1 MRKVVVANI
10 NSELGAELKKGN
22 HHIEFELTEINKHL
36 SDGWSIIKYDIVN
49 TAESLYSFS
58 IVYVLE
64 K

>member
-1 MRKVVVANI
+1 MRKVIVANI
-10 NSELGAELKKGN
+10 NSELREELKKGN
-22 HHIEFELTEINKHL
+22 HHLEFELTEINNHL
-36 SDGWSIIKYDIVN
+36 SDGWDIVKYDIIN